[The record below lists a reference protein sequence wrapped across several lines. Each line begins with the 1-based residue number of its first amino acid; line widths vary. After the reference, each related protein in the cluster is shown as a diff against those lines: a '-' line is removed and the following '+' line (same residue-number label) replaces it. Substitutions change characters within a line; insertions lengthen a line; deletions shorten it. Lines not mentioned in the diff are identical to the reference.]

1 MLTNSARLIGRVGSE
16 IDFKN
21 DKITVANFS
30 LATKE
35 YFTKNEKSNE
45 ITDWH
50 KIVAFDKTAENI
62 NKIVGKG
69 DLIEVLGK
77 IKTRSWDDKDGNK
90 RNFDKS
96 NLELISR
103 SENMKRNTIYR
114 YPQPIIDLIRI
125 NKKFQRKI
133 RETENA

>member
-1 MLTNSARLIGRVGSE
+1 MLTNSARLIGRVGSD

-35 YFTKNEKSNE
+35 YFTKNEESKE

-62 NKIVGKG
+62 NKIVKKG

-77 IKTRSWDDKDGNK
+77 IKTRSWDDKEGIK
-90 RNFDKS
+90 RSVTEIICFEFMLFSK
-96 NLELISR
+96 
-103 SENMKRNTIYR
+103 SENKNDNIAENNTS
-114 YPQPIIDLIRI
+114 PPKNI
-125 NKKFQRKI
+125 NRPMADDIPF
-133 RETENA
+133 

>member
-62 NKIVGKG
+62 NKIVKKG

-77 IKTRSWDDKDGNK
+77 IKSRSWDDKDGIK
-90 RNFDKS
+90 RSVTEIICFEFMLFPK
-96 NLELISR
+96 
-103 SENMKRNTIYR
+103 SEN
-114 YPQPIIDLIRI
+114 
-125 NKKFQRKI
+125 KKDNI
-133 RETENA
+133 TENNTSPPKNINRPMADDIPF

>member
-1 MLTNSARLIGRVGSE
+1 MLMNSARLIGRVGSD

-35 YFTKNEKSNE
+35 YFSKNNEEKE

-62 NKIVGKG
+62 NKIVKKG
-69 DLIEVLGK
+69 DLIEVIGK
-77 IKTRSWDDKDGNK
+77 LKTRSWEDKDKIK
-90 RNFDKS
+90 RYVTEIICFEFMKFS
-96 NLELISR
+96 S
-103 SENMKRNTIYR
+103 SENKKENIAENNTA
-114 YPQPIIDLIRI
+114 PPK
-125 NKKFQRKI
+125 NKVSRPMDDDIPF
-133 RETENA
+133 